1 MKLTVLRE
9 GFNVAVNESVESD
22 GQAGGPCAGG
32 ASVARGEI
40 AAGGRIFTNNLGMHF
55 FARLAPHFESV
66 TILSG
71 LSRVADPAALD
82 AGTDWYP
89 LDAPP
94 NLRFVNIL
102 CCGSVAAFYRKLPLV
117 YMRNAPVMRREFA
130 RCDAAVLSVSGGG
143 NALMAHPILQR
154 MGKPVFPYITSNLE
168 KVVSEG
174 FKYRGAKRKMA
185 VWLSRLQGNYIRRMT
200 ARAAGVFYFG
210 SELQHNYPTAEGRA
224 HVTFAS
230 SINDGDIAA
239 PRAGFHD
246 PGRIRLAFVGRLAHE
261 KGLHT
266 LLAALEILVRQKGY
280 DAELILCGEGRERGA
295 LEIAAERLG
304 LAERVTFAGFVPPG
318 ESLYR
323 ILGTVDALVLPSISE
338 GVPKVLL
345 EAMARGLPVIASN
358 VGGIPNIV
366 EQDVNGIL
374 VAPGDAGELAAAVAR
389 LRGDDEL
396 YRRLSGAGVRFALDH
411 TAEKQAARIAA
422 VIKAAAG
429 EMTAAGQSEAH
440 A

>member
-9 GFNVAVNESVESD
+9 GFNVACDGLVD
-22 GQAGGPCAGG
+22 GQTT
-32 ASVARGEI
+32 
-40 AAGGRIFTNNLGMHF
+40 GGRIFTNNLGMHF
-55 FARLAPHFESV
+55 LSRLAPHFENV
-66 TILSG
+66 TIMSG
-71 LSRVADPAALD
+71 LSRVRDPASLD
-82 AGTDWYP
+82 DDTDWYP

-94 NLRFVNIL
+94 NLGFVNIL

-117 YMRNAPVMRREFA
+117 YMRNAPIMRREFA
-130 RCDAAVLSVSGGG
+130 RSDAAVLSVSGGG

-185 VWLSRLQGNYIRRMT
+185 VWMSRLQGSYIRRMT

-210 SELQHNYPTAEGRA
+210 SELRRSYPAGEGRA

-230 SINDGDIAA
+230 SISDGDIAE
-239 PRAGFHD
+239 PREGFLD
-246 PGRIRLAFVGRLAHE
+246 PGRIRLIYVGRLAHE

-266 LLAALEILVRQKGY
+266 LIAALEILVRRMSY
-280 DAELILCGEGRERGA
+280 DAELILCGDGLERTA
-295 LEIAAERLG
+295 LEIATERAG
-304 LAERVTFAGFVPPG
+304 LAGRVAFAGFVPPG
-318 ESLYR
+318 EILHR
-323 ILGTVDALVLPSISE
+323 LLGTADVFVLPSISE
-338 GVPKVLL
+338 GVPKVIL
-345 EAMARGLPVIASN
+345 EAMARGLPVVASN
-358 VGGIPNIV
+358 VGGIPDIV
-366 EQDVNGIL
+366 EQDENGIL
-374 VAPGDAGELAAAVAR
+374 TAPGKADELASAVAR

-396 YRRLSGAGVRFALDH
+396 YRRLSAAGVRFALDH
-411 TAEKQAARIAA
+411 TAERQAARIAA

-429 EMTAAGQSEAH
+429 KKAAAGEKTDFGEREAH